1 MPLSA
6 APHHGYP
13 PPVNTTTQVTHT
25 GPTLRPCHL
34 HHPSDPAVSART
46 DPLTGTIL
54 QRCGEICT
62 RGTDIKEL
70 CPPRPR
76 PTHGH
81 AAPGRGSSGF
91 SAGLVSLP
99 AIHELPLDDSSGD
112 ADCKVDAHPPCPIQI
127 GVCPQSRQPPDTGT
141 SASQLT
147 AVGRTQDCAAT
158 RTAAVIPHHFLDA
171 ENAFLTREE
180 DPTHSLWAGCSE
192 PSARTHNT
200 NVATELS
207 TRYGNSA
214 TLGQHKACPDRDDSE
229 RTRPVT
235 TTSVS
240 PSHDLSPL
248 FVPLEHAYAAYDASL
263 TYIND
268 DVVLFWHPP
277 SAFSQW
283 TLSPFTVDLVEYN
296 CAEQFMMA
304 SKARLFGDDTA
315 LSAILATKD
324 PREQKRLGRHVRLF
338 DPELWRSEREHIV
351 LHGNLA
357 KFSQNEEM
365 HLALIQTGDRRLAEA
380 SPHDALW
387 GIGLSAHDPR
397 ASSPDSWCGRNLLG
411 QALENAREILRRD
424 ITVPPPNPTPET
436 PVPCAAGDTVFEVDP
451 VTHLRLET
459 DPLPAN
465 TQSAMLFAH
474 TGSVPDDH
482 APEILLAQEQRSDAP
497 LIPEQGPDLIGG
509 IVTMDDA
516 TFTTLLSLHS
526 GVSATS
532 RFNCRALLDTGSPES
547 FINQGAFDQMVALGA
562 ADASCVRST
571 TPRTWSG
578 FGSRQLLSTN
588 QQARMTVQFHHN
600 GTASASLAAWMYIV
614 PNETMRCPLLLGRD
628 SWMRFHSRSY
638 QTLPPH
644 PDGRTF
650 GELSLSPCGDNL
662 GSAAAYIRNHEAPA
676 NAYHLVY
683 DGLGVSLTESPQL
696 LPVNLVRLDGSPALT
711 GQYMVDILP
720 VNADSN
726 PLERFVS
733 SGRQLIPLTGY
744 QDLEPGDVL
753 GTASS
758 PLLRVPLEVLSLHD
772 ALADVSA
779 LAEPPTSPQ
788 PVPPPH
794 ITSDSPDAP
803 PPELLD
809 RLDSNQRES
818 FLHLWHTVPPHIRRI
833 DFALDAAGWDS
844 AALDALSTTLTTY
857 ADVFSSSKLDYG
869 ECSLRPFEIKVP
881 PGTQPIQSRPY
892 RLNPVLSKQADA
904 ILDSY
909 LAAGLIQHSTS
920 PWSSPL
926 VCVPKKSGG
935 IRITVN
941 YQKLNKVTEIPQIA
955 IPRVDEVLDTLG
967 GGSVFSVFDLFSG
980 FTQLTIHPD
989 TIPLTAFCT
998 PNGLYEWLR
1007 MPQGAAGA
1015 PAWFVSVMRLVT
1027 AGLDNIRM
1035 YLDDAIGSDD
1045 SPIHHV
1051 ATLATFFARLRLHS
1065 LKLSPDKSRIGA
1077 ARVDFLGHVISA
1089 DGVRPNDDRVAA
1101 LTRMPMPTDI
1111 KQLRSLLGGLSYY
1124 RKFLPNMAHHI
1135 RPITALLKKGAAF
1148 DFTSAMEDTVR
1159 ALLSELAAPPILV
1172 FPDWDVVID
1181 TSRPFRL
1188 HCDASTAGLGD
1199 TLEQEQPDGSIRPI
1213 VYISRAPL
1221 DNEQNWTP
1229 MELEAGCVVWS
1240 IRRLRRYL
1248 FGVYFLV
1255 FTDHQ
1260 CLQQICKIGETKTRI
1275 QRWMEF
1281 LSAYNFRLSYR
1292 RGQEN
1297 ANADFLSRLPLPPID
1312 EDVSGASALTD
1323 PDDLGVYLIRT
1334 CGLTTPSYPVLGVGL
1349 GGLAPSPDIPVLGG
1363 LAPPPD
1369 ISVSGGLPLTQDD
1382 FRTHRAPLPSLP
1394 MTVRSSRF
1402 CAHPPQAPSTTYAIS
1417 TRDDSP
1423 RPSRRTRSRTAISAG
1438 HTPSRPDYR
1447 KAAHSGF
1454 AAPAASASPSSRTS
1468 PPPRPD
1474 CLGYT
1479 KITNGHVATTSP
1491 PPSTH
1496 LSSTPP
1502 PSTAPLHPT
1511 APDPDIQA
1519 AAAHLSNTL
1528 LSYSHHDW
1536 EQAKREDPLCDATR
1550 RHIQLGC
1557 PKHSLDS
1564 LCNHLPSYQ
1573 RPDPADILDL
1583 AAKGRLIQG
1592 NHDTILLVR
1601 KPTAAISTPDGPP
1614 ARL

>member
-1 MPLSA
+1 MPLST

-13 PPVNTTTQVTHT
+13 PPVNTNTQVTHT
-25 GPTLRPCHL
+25 GLTLRPCHL
-34 HHPSDPAVSART
+34 HQASDPAVSART

-54 QRCGEICT
+54 QRCGETCT

-76 PTHGH
+76 STHGH

-91 SAGLVSLP
+91 SAGLVNLP

-141 SASQLT
+141 PASQLT
-147 AVGRTQDCAAT
+147 AVGHTQDCAAT
-158 RTAAVIPHHFLDA
+158 RTAAVITHHFLDA
-171 ENAFLTREE
+171 ENAFLIREE
-180 DPTHSLWAGCSE
+180 DPTHSLWAGYSE

-200 NVATELS
+200 NAATELS
-207 TRYGNSA
+207 TRYGTSA

-229 RTRPVT
+229 RTWPVT

-248 FVPLEHAYAAYDASL
+248 FVPFEHAYAAYDASL

-268 DVVLFWHPP
+268 DVVLLWHPP

-338 DPELWRSEREHIV
+338 DPELWRSECKHIV

-397 ASSPDSWCGRNLLG
+397 ASSPDSWCGQNLLG
-411 QALENAREILRRD
+411 QDLENAREVLRRD
-424 ITVPPPNPTPET
+424 IPVPPPNPTPET

-465 TQSAMLFAH
+465 TQSAMLFAS
-474 TGSVPDDH
+474 TASVPDDH
-482 APEILLAQEQRSDAP
+482 APEVLLAQEQRFDAP

-509 IVTMDDA
+509 VVTMDDA

-526 GVSATS
+526 GVSATT
-532 RFNCRALLDTGSPES
+532 RFNCRALLDTGSPQS
-547 FINQGAFDQMVALGA
+547 FIHQGAFDQMVALGA

-571 TPRTWSG
+571 TPITWSG

-588 QQARMTVQFHHN
+588 QQARMTVQFYHN
-600 GTASASLAAWMYIV
+600 GTASASLAVWMYIV
-614 PNETMRCPLLLGRD
+614 PNKTMRCPLLLGRD

-638 QTLPPH
+638 ETLPPH

-650 GELSLSPCGDNL
+650 GELTLSPCGDNL
-662 GSAAAYIRNHEAPA
+662 GSAAAYIRNHEAPV

-696 LPVNLVRLDGSPALT
+696 IPVNLVRLDGSPALT
-711 GQYMVDILP
+711 GHYMVDIPP

-753 GTASS
+753 GAASS

-772 ALADVSA
+772 ALAAVSA
-779 LAEPPTSPQ
+779 LAESPTSPQ

-809 RLDSNQRES
+809 RLDSSPRES
-818 FLHLWHTVPPHIRRI
+818 FLRLWHTVPPHIRRI
-833 DFALDAAGWDS
+833 DFALDAAGWDP

-941 YQKLNKVTEIPQIA
+941 YQKLNKVTEIPPIA

-967 GGSVFSVFDLFSG
+967 GGSVFSVFDLFSV
-980 FTQLTIHPD
+980 FTQLTIHSD
-989 TIPLTAFCT
+989 TIPLTASCT
-998 PNGLYEWLR
+998 PNGLYE
-1007 MPQGAAGA
+1007 
-1015 PAWFVSVMRLVT
+1015 
-1027 AGLDNIRM
+1027 
-1035 YLDDAIGSDD
+1035 
-1045 SPIHHV
+1045 
-1051 ATLATFFARLRLHS
+1051 
-1065 LKLSPDKSRIGA
+1065 
-1077 ARVDFLGHVISA
+1077 
-1089 DGVRPNDDRVAA
+1089 
-1101 LTRMPMPTDI
+1101 
-1111 KQLRSLLGGLSYY
+1111 
-1124 RKFLPNMAHHI
+1124 
-1135 RPITALLKKGAAF
+1135 
-1148 DFTSAMEDTVR
+1148 
-1159 ALLSELAAPPILV
+1159 
-1172 FPDWDVVID
+1172 
-1181 TSRPFRL
+1181 
-1188 HCDASTAGLGD
+1188 
-1199 TLEQEQPDGSIRPI
+1199 
-1213 VYISRAPL
+1213 
-1221 DNEQNWTP
+1221 
-1229 MELEAGCVVWS
+1229 
-1240 IRRLRRYL
+1240 
-1248 FGVYFLV
+1248 
-1255 FTDHQ
+1255 
-1260 CLQQICKIGETKTRI
+1260 
-1275 QRWMEF
+1275 
-1281 LSAYNFRLSYR
+1281 
-1292 RGQEN
+1292 
-1297 ANADFLSRLPLPPID
+1297 
-1312 EDVSGASALTD
+1312 
-1323 PDDLGVYLIRT
+1323 
-1334 CGLTTPSYPVLGVGL
+1334 
-1349 GGLAPSPDIPVLGG
+1349 
-1363 LAPPPD
+1363 
-1369 ISVSGGLPLTQDD
+1369 
-1382 FRTHRAPLPSLP
+1382 
-1394 MTVRSSRF
+1394 
-1402 CAHPPQAPSTTYAIS
+1402 
-1417 TRDDSP
+1417 
-1423 RPSRRTRSRTAISAG
+1423 
-1438 HTPSRPDYR
+1438 
-1447 KAAHSGF
+1447 
-1454 AAPAASASPSSRTS
+1454 
-1468 PPPRPD
+1468 
-1474 CLGYT
+1474 
-1479 KITNGHVATTSP
+1479 
-1491 PPSTH
+1491 
-1496 LSSTPP
+1496 
-1502 PSTAPLHPT
+1502 
-1511 APDPDIQA
+1511 
-1519 AAAHLSNTL
+1519 
-1528 LSYSHHDW
+1528 
-1536 EQAKREDPLCDATR
+1536 
-1550 RHIQLGC
+1550 
-1557 PKHSLDS
+1557 
-1564 LCNHLPSYQ
+1564 
-1573 RPDPADILDL
+1573 
-1583 AAKGRLIQG
+1583 
-1592 NHDTILLVR
+1592 
-1601 KPTAAISTPDGPP
+1601 
-1614 ARL
+1614 